1 MKRLG
6 GGVLAGVLG
15 LAGASVAA
23 GAARRRARGIPFS
36 PVTADWYVG
45 PDFPERAGIVDDD
58 APTPAGEMDDLDA
71 FARPDF
77 DPGRVHPE
85 IRAFYE
91 ETSAFSMTYQA
102 RWHRP
107 FRTGA
112 AFASR
117 ATSRIEQLNLPAP
130 GDERSRKLESR
141 FAPIDPAADP
151 REGARAWVR
160 TDPETGEAVFVA
172 LYAHHEGRSPSE
184 RASGGTAS
192 AEDGQKGSR
201 VDERLVNIAVPLPG
215 WNLSTIL
222 HLEAL
227 DTETEAGAG
236 LRLTTRAAGDP
247 GLYAVRDHGYW
258 LPMDQTFTVWPADA
272 PGAPAPPEIDAD
284 GDPDLVATHE
294 MWLLGMQFLTVSYA
308 IENAESPTR

>member
-23 GAARRRARGIPFS
+23 GAARRRARGIPFT

-91 ETSAFSMTYQA
+91 ETSAFSMTY
-102 RWHRP
+102 RTHWHRP

-117 ATSRIEQLNLPAP
+117 ATSRIEQLNLPTP
-130 GDERSRKLESR
+130 GDESPRKLESR

-172 LYAHHEGRSPSE
+172 LYAHHER
-184 RASGGTAS
+184 
-192 AEDGQKGSR
+192 DG
-201 VDERLVNIAVPLPG
+201 ERLVNIAVPLPG

-222 HLEAL
+222 HLESF
-227 DTETEAGAG
+227 DAGSPDGAA
-236 LRLTTRAAGDP
+236 LRLTTRAPGDP